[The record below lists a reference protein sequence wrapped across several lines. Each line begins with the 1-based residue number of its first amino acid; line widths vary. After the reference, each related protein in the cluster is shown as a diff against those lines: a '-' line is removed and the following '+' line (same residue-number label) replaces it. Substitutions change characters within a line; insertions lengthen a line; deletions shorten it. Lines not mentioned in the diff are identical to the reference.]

1 MKLERGFLR
10 SRVARRIVALFVACT
25 LLPIV
30 ATALLSYDHVRKLL
44 FDQSYQHL
52 AQLGESYAGTLYDRL
67 WGVSLVLR
75 QVASDAEKGV
85 AFFRRVAVREDLHG
99 RGHGRRLLEHAE
111 RFVRTRGFSHI
122 VSYVDPSAVGFY
134 ERCGFH
140 RAIDAGPGSSVLMR
154 KAIADAR

>member
-1 MKLERGFLR
+1 VKLERGFLR

-75 QVASDAEKGV
+75 QVASDGWQ
-85 AFFRRVAVREDLHG
+85 
-99 RGHGRRLLEHAE
+99 RLEELSAAI
-111 RFVRTRGFSHI
+111 TRAYFSHL
-122 VSYVDPSAVGFY
+122 PAAQAVGSMP
-134 ERCGFH
+134 
-140 RAIDAGPGSSVLMR
+140 ALA
-154 KAIADAR
+154 AD